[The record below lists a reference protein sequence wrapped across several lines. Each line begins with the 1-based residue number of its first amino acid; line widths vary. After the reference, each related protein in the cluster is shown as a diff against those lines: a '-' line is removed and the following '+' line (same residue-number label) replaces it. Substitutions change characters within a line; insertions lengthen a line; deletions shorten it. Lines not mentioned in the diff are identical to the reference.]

1 MAKLQ
6 ITEFTDPACPF
17 AWSAEPV
24 RYRLRWLYG
33 EQLSWQL
40 RMVGLAESPQEYEE
54 KGFTP
59 ERQAASFRR
68 LAHDHHMPID
78 SSPRP
83 RVAATMPACR
93 AVVAVRRH
101 LPDHERA
108 MLRVLRILHF
118 SGWPL
123 DEAQTT
129 VAGAQRVGIDAERLE
144 QWIAEPETEELL
156 RRDLELSR
164 HPDPSALAL
173 SHKLA
178 AIGDGSGYRHRYT
191 CPSYEIERSSDSDGA
206 RSAFTVPGF
215 QPLAAYE
222 VAIAN
227 LCPSAERRADPADVE
242 EVLAWAGD
250 ALATAEV
257 AAVCVIELED
267 ARERL
272 GRVAA
277 EEHIGSDGLWR
288 LNGV

>member
-1 MAKLQ
+1 MRSVLGP
-6 ITEFTDPACPF
+6 EGFELF
-17 AWSAEPV
+17 F
-24 RYRLRWLYG
+24 G
-33 EQLSWQL
+33 QL
-40 RMVGLAESPQEYEE
+40 A
-54 KGFTP
+54 
-59 ERQAASFRR
+59 
-68 LAHDHHMPID
+68 
-78 SSPRP
+78 
-83 RVAATMPACR
+83 
-93 AVVAVRRH
+93 
-101 LPDHERA
+101 
-108 MLRVLRILHF
+108 
-118 SGWPL
+118 
-123 DEAQTT
+123 
-129 VAGAQRVGIDAERLE
+129 AGAWGKHRGILGGSNHQPAVGQLGVEDPIAREIAAEFDQLG
-144 QWIAEPETEELL
+144 I
-156 RRDLELSR
+156 
-164 HPDPSALAL
+164 
-173 SHKLA
+173 